1 MYEDYCAKLAKEN
14 ENHKIDMAEDFNNF
28 DAKKAQL
35 NEQKALEKADEE
47 NKKAETV
54 EEEKRE

>member
-1 MYEDYCAKLAKEN
+1 
-14 ENHKIDMAEDFNNF
+14 MAEDFNKF

-47 NKKAETV
+47 NKKAETG
-54 EEEKRE
+54 EEEKKE